1 MEEPSLHGV
10 SNNGDS
16 GNTSRPTGSIAV
28 SDEGGNVDDPPP
40 IPSASSSRYLTEKSV
55 GESRLNDVQN
65 YNENDLNDVHLNAH
79 ALTYAAVAHQVGT
92 SIE

>member
-10 SNNGDS
+10 SSNGDS
-16 GNTSRPTGSIAV
+16 GNASRPTGCIAA

-55 GESRLNDVQN
+55 GESRFDGNHKL
-65 YNENDLNDVHLNAH
+65 NENDLKDIQNLAHTLPRDV
-79 ALTYAAVAHQVGT
+79 VAHKLESDLQ
-92 SIE
+92 